1 MRIFHKCGAYH
12 WRKEMTY
19 SGKEILN
26 KAYQQGW
33 LSGFDFSLLIQD
45 MTISENG
52 YVIDTG
58 NWENVNAEVALRLSE
73 QIKKH
78 PIIWKLFFMVA

>member
-1 MRIFHKCGAYH
+1 
-12 WRKEMTY
+12 MTDR
-19 SGKEILN
+19 GKEILN

-45 MTISENG
+45 ITISENV
-52 YVIDTG
+52 YVIDIG
-58 NWENVNAEVALRLSE
+58 NWENVNAEVALRLAE

-78 PIIWKLFFMVA
+78 PILWKLFFMIA

>member
-1 MRIFHKCGAYH
+1 
-12 WRKEMTY
+12 MTDR
-19 SGKEILN
+19 GKEILN

-33 LSGFDFSLLIQD
+33 LNGFDFSLLIQD
-45 MTISENG
+45 ITISENG

-58 NWENVNAEVALRLSE
+58 NWENVNAEVALRLAE

-78 PIIWKLFFMVA
+78 PILWKLFFMIA

>member
-1 MRIFHKCGAYH
+1 
-12 WRKEMTY
+12 MTD
-19 SGKEILN
+19 SEKEILN

-58 NWENVNAEVALRLSE
+58 NWENVNAEVAIRLAE

>member
-1 MRIFHKCGAYH
+1 
-12 WRKEMTY
+12 MTDR
-19 SGKEILN
+19 GKEILN

-45 MTISENG
+45 ITISENG
-52 YVIDTG
+52 YVIDIG
-58 NWENVNAEVALRLSE
+58 NWENVNAEVALRLAE

-78 PIIWKLFFMVA
+78 PILWKLFFMVA

>member
-1 MRIFHKCGAYH
+1 
-12 WRKEMTY
+12 MTN

-33 LSGFDFSLLIQD
+33 LSGFDFSLLIHD

-58 NWENVNAEVALRLSE
+58 NWENVNAEVALRLAE
-73 QIKKH
+73 QLKKH

>member
-1 MRIFHKCGAYH
+1 
-12 WRKEMTY
+12 MTD
-19 SGKEILN
+19 SGKKILN
-26 KAYQQGW
+26 KAYQHGQ
-33 LSGFDFSLLIQD
+33 LSGFEFSLLIHD

-52 YVIDTG
+52 YVIDIG
-58 NWENVNAEVALRLSE
+58 NWENVNAEVALRLAE

>member
-1 MRIFHKCGAYH
+1 
-12 WRKEMTY
+12 MTDI
-19 SGKEILN
+19 GKKILN

-33 LSGFDFSLLIQD
+33 LNGYDFSLFVQD
-45 MTISENG
+45 ITISENG

-58 NWENVNAEVALRLSE
+58 NWENVNAEVALRLAE

>member
-1 MRIFHKCGAYH
+1 
-12 WRKEMTY
+12 MTD
-19 SGKEILN
+19 SVKEILN

-45 MTISENG
+45 ITISENG

-58 NWENVNAEVALRLSE
+58 NWKNVNAEVALRLAE

>member
-1 MRIFHKCGAYH
+1 
-12 WRKEMTY
+12 MTDK
-19 SGKEILN
+19 GKEILD

-33 LSGFDFSLLIQD
+33 LSGFDFPLLIQN

-52 YVIDTG
+52 YVLGTG
-58 NWENVNAEVALRLSE
+58 NWENVNAEVALQLAE

-78 PIIWKLFFMVA
+78 PILWKLFFMIA

>member
-1 MRIFHKCGAYH
+1 MDLKIQ
-12 WRKEMTY
+12 KE
-19 SGKEILN
+19 SRRKEILN

-33 LSGFDFSLLIQD
+33 LNGFDFSLLIQD
-45 MTISENG
+45 MTISENE

-58 NWENVNAEVALRLSE
+58 NWENVNAEVALQLAKR
-73 QIKKH
+73 IKKH

>member
-1 MRIFHKCGAYH
+1 
-12 WRKEMTY
+12 MTDG
-19 SGKEILN
+19 GKEILN
-26 KAYQQGW
+26 KACRNGW

-58 NWENVNAEVALRLSE
+58 NWENVNAEVALRLAE

>member
-1 MRIFHKCGAYH
+1 
-12 WRKEMTY
+12 MTDK
-19 SGKEILN
+19 GKEILN

-58 NWENVNAEVALRLSE
+58 NWENVNAEVALRLAE
-73 QIKKH
+73 RIKKH
-78 PIIWKLFFMVA
+78 PILWKLFYMVA